1 MLKYDACSCNH
12 NIGYKRKAIHLKEK
26 HHSSGEEE
34 NSNLDEP
41 PDNNNNQFKC
51 ETIEDGT
58 EAFMQWMGSTNKK
71 SLTSDNP
78 IVLIKF
84 ANDVHTVL
92 YDTTLSKEVE
102 VILTGGIPYCKY
114 CRSDDC
120 AHVGFT
126 ICLEQLGGHR
136 HDGKEETIE
145 DIVGN

>member
-1 MLKYDACSCNH
+1 MLKYDACSRNH
-12 NIGYKRKAIHLKEK
+12 NIGHKRKAIHLKEK
-26 HHSSGEEE
+26 HHSSRKGE

-84 ANDVHTVL
+84 VNDVHTVL

-136 HDGKEETIE
+136 HDGKEETID
-145 DIVGN
+145 DIVGS

>member
-1 MLKYDACSCNH
+1 
-12 NIGYKRKAIHLKEK
+12 LKEN
-26 HHSSGEEE
+26 HHNSGEEE

-41 PDNNNNQFKC
+41 PDVNNQFKRC

-58 EAFMQWMGSTNKK
+58 EAFMKWMGSSDKK

-78 IVLIKF
+78 IILVRF
-84 ANDVHTVL
+84 VNDAHTIL

-102 VILTGGIPYCKY
+102 VRLTGGIPYCNY
-114 CRSDDC
+114 CKSDEC

-136 HDGKEETIE
+136 HDGKEGTID
-145 DIVGN
+145 DIVGS